1 MSEIVSPAAAASSK
15 VKYRAYFVAGRLDDT
30 HSSVQEP
37 SSLDSPNIDPRVV
50 VHPLT
55 VGAAFVGPYLNGC
68 PVVRPGLVAH
78 LVLGGA
84 GGDRGPRD
92 GNTW

>member
-37 SSLDSPNIDPRVV
+37 SSLDSPNIDLRVV

-55 VGAAFVGPYLNGC
+55 VGAAFVAASRCIDHAPQSVRNVVPSPYALTSN
-68 PVVRPGLVAH
+68 R
-78 LVLGGA
+78 
-84 GGDRGPRD
+84 
-92 GNTW
+92 